1 MYRKGLDH
9 EYLPIDGHPS
19 FVKSS
24 LYLGYGEEFVK
35 KNEKRIVGVQSL
47 GGTGALRLA
56 FDFLSRCVSCNPNFN
71 FLKTFFILAA
81 PIYYISS
88 PSLNMHRNL
97 LKDMKI
103 VYKEYRYYDEKQ
115 KVKTTN
121 LKEIN
126 IDFFLKKSLNFEG
139 MIEDIQKA
147 ARNSIIIVQTCSH
160 NPTGHYRKNILQN

>member
-1 MYRKGLDH
+1 MDH

-24 LYLGYGEEFVK
+24 LYLSYGKDFVER
-35 KNEKRIVGVQSL
+35 NEKRIVGLQSL

-56 FDFLSRCVSCNPNFN
+56 FDFLSRCVSCNHNFN
-71 FLKTFFILAA
+71 FLKTFSVLAA

-103 VYKEYRYYDEKQ
+103 GYKEYRYYDQKQ
-115 KVKTTN
+115 KVKNTK
-121 LKEIN
+121 LALYN
-126 IDFFLKKSLNFEG
+126 IFFPK
-139 MIEDIQKA
+139 DA
-147 ARNSIIIVQTCSH
+147 
-160 NPTGHYRKNILQN
+160 